1 MGRGLNI
8 VGPQGLK
15 SYEGLRLKILYGFF
29 SETPKNPEGSL
40 LGLNR
45 GLGFGVVALVMGR
58 NGTSAHVRISP
69 NTGPLGPS
77 TLGGIEGLGFRG
89 YSPKLAIGSPPI

>member
-1 MGRGLNI
+1 
-8 VGPQGLK
+8 
-15 SYEGLRLKILYGFF
+15 
-29 SETPKNPEGSL
+29 
-40 LGLNR
+40 
-45 GLGFGVVALVMGR
+45 MGR

-69 NTGPLGPS
+69 NTGPPGPS